1 MQEQQYKNLDIDE
14 LRSETPPSGFDVS
27 SAERGL
33 GAEIELRSEEVQE
46 VLGNVPHWI
55 LRRGILLLA
64 LFLIVLLVGSWFF
77 KYPEVISSQLT
88 LTTANPPANIIART
102 SGKISGLF
110 AADLQEVQ
118 AGQALALIENP
129 AQLKDIFYLDT
140 ILQNLSQ
147 SIDKFNAFNLHR
159 KELKLGNLQSSYSN
173 LLLQLE
179 AYNNF
184 ISLNYYPR
192 KIASIGSVL
201 AAREKLLAS
210 SEKQKDIVI
219 QQHDLERKSYER
231 EQALKSKNITTDDS
245 FEKATG
251 RYLQSEMSVNNVKSS
266 VEGMQIEILQ
276 LKASLVDM
284 EQEFVEKKNTM
295 TAGLKTAVNQLQND
309 ISGWKMNYLLTSPI
323 AGRVTFTEIWS
334 ENQNVTG
341 GKSVFTVVPDTLSEL
356 VGKAKLPIER
366 SGKVK
371 AGQDVN
377 IRFNNFPDNQFGMVK
392 GIVKTI
398 SLIPTEDGNY
408 IVEIAFPNGLK
419 TTYNKTLPLSQE
431 MTGRA
436 DIVTE
441 NTRLIEQFF
450 LPLKQLLKNQ

>member
-1 MQEQQYKNLDIDE
+1 MEEKNSIKPDIGTHDTTPLHQED
-14 LRSETPPSGFDVS
+14 
-27 SAERGL
+27 L
-33 GAEIELRSEEVQE
+33 GEIELRSEEVQE

-64 LFLIVLLVGSWFF
+64 LFLIVLLIGSWFF

-88 LTTANPPANIIART
+88 LTTANPPANIIAKT
-102 SGKISGLF
+102 SGKISELF
-110 AADLQEVQ
+110 VADMQEVETD
-118 AGQALALIENP
+118 QALALIENP
-129 AQLKDIFYLDT
+129 AQLNDVLYLDT
-140 ILQNLSQ
+140 ILQNLNQ
-147 SIDKFNAFNLHR
+147 SIDRFTIYSFHR
-159 KELKLGNLQSSYSN
+159 KDLKLGNLQSSFSN

-184 ISLNYYPR
+184 VNLNYYPR
-192 KIASIGSVL
+192 KIASTRSVL
-201 AAREKLLAS
+201 NAREKLLAS

-231 EQALKSKNITTDDS
+231 EKALKSKNITTDDS

-251 RYLQSEMSVNNVKSS
+251 RYLQSEMSVNNIKAS

-295 TAGLKTAVNQLQND
+295 TASLKAAINQLQND
-309 ISGWKMNYLLTSPI
+309 IAGWKMSYLLTSPI
-323 AGRVTFTEIWS
+323 QGKVTFTEIWS

-341 GKSVFTVVPDTLSEL
+341 GKTVFTVVPDTLSEL
-356 VGKAKLPIER
+356 VGKAKLPIDR

-371 AGQDVN
+371 AGQEVN

-392 GIVKTI
+392 GIVKSI
-398 SLIPTEDGNY
+398 SLIPTEEGNY
-408 IVEIAFPNGLK
+408 IVEVAFPNGLN
-419 TTYNKTLPLSQE
+419 TTYNKNLPLSQE
-431 MTGRA
+431 MTARA
-436 DIVTE
+436 DIVTD

-450 LPLKQLLKNQ
+450 LPLKQILKNQ